1 MVPNLPRV
9 FLWSELVSIDE
20 FFRLDSINED
30 FYGVFMTLRQAP
42 FNIQADAV
50 KVFNEVYYQVTRMC
64 FEYPMPTDLDKYI
77 ADIKANLGWN
87 YSAELVMTMAYHIIS
102 LIEKK
107 ERPFNK
113 FFTNAINEKYV
124 SCKFWEPFEQMSIS
138 LKENNKTIDYPFIPQ
153 PVSIAELGDIY
164 FDWAE
169 ITHNYDLSCIE
180 HIINLWAYKDEKS
193 IAAELILE
201 GLRSVP
207 LPKKRK
213 IDIAQIKRFLDSYM
227 EDPEDWPQMVSEDVE
242 FYYGNQIKQ
251 LESEKEGLEKIIRTL
266 ESENKRLQ
274 SFKQKTKR
282 KKEHQERAF
291 TLALIVDYCKKR
303 VEWTEAMHIVAMLN
317 KLLRGDATKEECDL
331 VDGIEKEFINRSKP
345 ATSKKEIV
353 LQKNV
358 GTEIH
363 TIGAGGI
370 GITNE
375 IKED

>member
-138 LKENNKTIDYPFIPQ
+138 LKENNKTINYPFIPQ

-274 SFKQKTKR
+274 SFKQKTKI
-282 KKEHQERAF
+282 
-291 TLALIVDYCKKR
+291 TD
-303 VEWTEAMHIVAMLN
+303 
-317 KLLRGDATKEECDL
+317 DAGKVVYRTKSRSISIHDS
-331 VDGIEKEFINRSKP
+331 IE
-345 ATSKKEIV
+345 
-353 LQKNV
+353 
-358 GTEIH
+358 
-363 TIGAGGI
+363 
-370 GITNE
+370 
-375 IKED
+375 